1 MKIGIPRERH
11 PFECWSGLAPGAVT
25 TLRSSQ
31 HSVFVE
37 RDAGAVARATQKA
50 TSGFVTTGYSYNQ
63 DMFNLGLE
71 EDLNNRPTIELGTAN
86 HRGEFQQLSWFARP
100 GG

>member
-11 PFECWSGLAPGAVT
+11 PFECWFGLAPGAVT
-25 TLRSSQ
+25 TLHSIG
-31 HSVFVE
+31 HSVFIE
-37 RDAGAVARATQKA
+37 HAAGAVAGATQKA
-50 TSGFVTTGYSYNQ
+50 TSDLVTTGYSYNQ
-63 DMFNLGLE
+63 DMFDLGLE

-86 HRGEFQQLSWFARP
+86 HRGEFQQLSWFTWP